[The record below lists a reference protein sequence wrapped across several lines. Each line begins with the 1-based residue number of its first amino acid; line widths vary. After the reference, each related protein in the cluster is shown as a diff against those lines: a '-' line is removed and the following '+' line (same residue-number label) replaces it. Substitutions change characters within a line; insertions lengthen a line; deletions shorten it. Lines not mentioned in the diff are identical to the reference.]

1 MGKSGTE
8 KTEDRA
14 NDQKETNFN
23 NESPSSSETASTKL
37 GSMSYRRLGLS
48 SLAFVLC
55 CLVQKAFARLV
66 ALCSAVGLII
76 LLTFW
81 FYDGIGMLILLHI
94 AVLGVLYN
102 AQDLLLYYPD
112 QPAQSFLFVESPSM
126 FGLPFDN
133 ITVKTKDG
141 VKINMF
147 LIKQPPNLL
156 GTAPTVIY
164 FHGNA
169 GNIGHRLPNA
179 HGFYH
184 RCKANI
190 LLVEYRGY
198 GRSRGHPS
206 ESGLYLDAEAALDY
220 VFSRSDINQQRLVVF
235 GRSLGGAVAVRT
247 CSVPYY
253 SSRVACLVVENTFTS
268 IPEMAHTLFDVRLL
282 SYIPEWCYKN
292 KFLSRYRIDKI
303 EMPTLFV
310 GGLKD
315 NLVPP
320 KMMLHLYNISGS
332 RLKRL
337 ALFPNGTH
345 NETWN
350 CRGYYEVISHF
361 FSEVDQFSRGKSL
374 PPEGTYPVSGM
385 YRDGEEEDL

>member
-94 AVLGVLYN
+94 AVLGWFWFRIPWLNYCICNFNYNKTLRYNDMNSLVSTRKLKMDAVIKSCLWTKPFVTPLFYYHKIIPLQWYLSACHPGVLYN

-169 GNIGHRLPNA
+169 GNIGHRW
-179 HGFYH
+179 
-184 RCKANI
+184 
-190 LLVEYRGY
+190 E
-198 GRSRGHPS
+198 
-206 ESGLYLDAEAALDY
+206 
-220 VFSRSDINQQRLVVF
+220 
-235 GRSLGGAVAVRT
+235 
-247 CSVPYY
+247 
-253 SSRVACLVVENTFTS
+253 
-268 IPEMAHTLFDVRLL
+268 
-282 SYIPEWCYKN
+282 
-292 KFLSRYRIDKI
+292 
-303 EMPTLFV
+303 
-310 GGLKD
+310 
-315 NLVPP
+315 
-320 KMMLHLYNISGS
+320 S
-332 RLKRL
+332 RLRFSCGWKLFLMKFGTLWTFSHLVIGGDYLPYETGSQCSFIIKR
-337 ALFPNGTH
+337 
-345 NETWN
+345 
-350 CRGYYEVISHF
+350 
-361 FSEVDQFSRGKSL
+361 
-374 PPEGTYPVSGM
+374 
-385 YRDGEEEDL
+385 